1 MRTPTNPTYYWGN
14 CLLAGVRWVHAEAGG
29 RPLTLAGWP
38 THLVAADATRVAG
51 LRVVAPEAAAF
62 DRLLVLAR
70 GTREEI
76 LALDRRPD
84 LLHRITTADGALL
97 CAVLSGRATTPP

>member
-1 MRTPTNPTYYWGN
+1 VN
-14 CLLAGVRWVHAEAGG
+14 
-29 RPLTLAGWP
+29 
-38 THLVAADATRVAG
+38 G

-84 LLHRITTADGALL
+84 LIHRITTADGALL
-97 CAVLSGRATTPP
+97 CAVLSGRATTSR